1 MRQKYGDSWKLWRFQ
16 NGVGEKLLD
25 HHVIHR
31 WSIRE
36 CSLITGW
43 GGRQFFGSTPSKIFD
58 PPSPGAKKFPTP
70 LSRGQKIYD
79 PLSIHVY
86 VLYMSLT
93 ILIHVYVYK
102 DISFWK
108 MTIPLINLGKI
119 LVWKNDNSIDQPRF
133 NIQGRVGARRLVGA
147 NLWLARSAKN
157 NLIDGLFSF
166 SQLQNCANTFSS
178 ISIFNVIHL
187 HTELHTINT
196 MYVEPIL
203 GRLTYW
209 KMWQCRCEI
218 VG

>member
-1 MRQKYGDSWKLWRFQ
+1 MFINYGL
-16 NGVGEKLLD
+16 
-25 HHVIHR
+25 
-31 WSIRE
+31 
-36 CSLITGW
+36 

-58 PPSPGAKKFPTP
+58 PPRQALKNFRPP
-70 LSRGQKIYD
+70 LSRGQKNLWP

-166 SQLQNCANTFSS
+166 SQLQKCANTFSA
-178 ISIFNVIHL
+178 IFNVIHL
-187 HTELHTINT
+187 HTELHTI
-196 MYVEPIL
+196 Y
-203 GRLTYW
+203 
-209 KMWQCRCEI
+209 
-218 VG
+218 